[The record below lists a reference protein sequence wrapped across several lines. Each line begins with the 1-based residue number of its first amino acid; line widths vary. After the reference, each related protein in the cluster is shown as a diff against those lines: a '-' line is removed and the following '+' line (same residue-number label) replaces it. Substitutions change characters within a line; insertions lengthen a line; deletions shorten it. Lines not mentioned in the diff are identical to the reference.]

1 MSPVAP
7 KKLQS
12 ELSSQS
18 DLSATVGA
26 EMYSLSIIYRL
37 PTSTALHS
45 TIASV
50 GSNVKDNL
58 VNAMMTA
65 ASPNGSTRSLDDGED
80 SLDLIIPSK
89 SDYDTLARTLE
100 DLLGLYKDVKPS
112 TSPLYAWI
120 QYHLVD
126 MGKRLGSDRN
136 GVVVKGGVSCSD
148 WINLCRRWN
157 APVTKADATMLFD
170 TYCKSSTSSAQV
182 DGLQFLD
189 VVRLVDVLRQ
199 WAAENASNGSNVLVD
214 PRKELFEKVARVR
227 EKSRINSPSKE
238 TGVFVKGFGD
248 ESDHVATISATTF
261 LNFLQREQKET
272 DWSVEDVK
280 DLFAR
285 LNGYQDTNCDVV
297 STVDGVTWEREYIS
311 FDCFA
316 RYILLE
322 SNDVF
327 DPKRT
332 AHLER

>member
-1 MSPVAP
+1 
-7 KKLQS
+7 
-12 ELSSQS
+12 
-18 DLSATVGA
+18 
-26 EMYSLSIIYRL
+26 
-37 PTSTALHS
+37 
-45 TIASV
+45 
-50 GSNVKDNL
+50 
-58 VNAMMTA
+58 MMTA
-65 ASPNGSTRSLDDGED
+65 TSPNGSTRALDDGED

-89 SDYDTLARTLE
+89 SDYDSLARTLE
-100 DLLGLYKDVKPS
+100 DLLGLYKEVKPS

-126 MGKRLGSDRN
+126 MGKRLGTDRN

-157 APVTKADATMLFD
+157 APVTKADATMLYD
-170 TYCKSSTSSAQV
+170 TYCKSSTKSAQV

-189 VVRLVDVLRQ
+189 VVRLLDVLRQ
-199 WAAENASNGSNVLVD
+199 WSAENACNGANNVSVD
-214 PRKELFEKVARVR
+214 PRKELFEKVARVT
-227 EKSRINSPSKE
+227 EKSRIDSPSKE
-238 TGVFVKGFGD
+238 SGVFVKGFG
-248 ESDHVATISATTF
+248 EEPDHVATISATTF
-261 LNFLQREQKET
+261 LNFLQREQNET